1 MRSVI
6 VFVAALAIVMAFGV
20 EAMLPAFDEIDAEF
34 GFSERG
40 LSVSLLVTSVLIGMG
55 VGTLVWGPVS
65 DRIGRR
71 AALVTGLGIY
81 VLGAL
86 LSALAPNLEL
96 VLLARAVWGFGA
108 AAPGSL
114 RYAIARDL
122 YDGDRMARV
131 VTIATAVFLIG
142 PLLMPI
148 VGEVILQFGPWEAIA
163 VVGAVLGL
171 VLAGWSI
178 RFGETIPPAARR
190 PLRFGPLLEAVGILA
205 RHRRAGGAIV
215 ASTCFFASFFIWLG
229 SAQPII
235 DRIYDRDDDFIW
247 FFATSGLAMSATLFV
262 TNRLIRRVGTRRVA
276 LRASLAFVAVCTVGL
291 VWSVGVGGLALGPW
305 FGWVLLANS
314 LGAVMSPVCAALALD
329 PVGEIAGVTSAVLNF
344 AALAIGGSLAAL
356 VDARIEDTVTPM
368 IAGSFVFGLLGALT
382 LWWSQAIPRQSSSSP
397 RSTTASVSTP
407 PSGSI
412 SNGR

>member
-178 RFGETIPPAARR
+178 RFGETIPPASRR

>member
-1 MRSVI
+1 VRSVI

-276 LRASLAFVAVCTVGL
+276 LRASLAFVAVCAVGL

-305 FGWVLLANS
+305 FAWVLLANS

-356 VDARIEDTVTPM
+356 VDARIDDTVTPM

-382 LWWSQAIPRQSSSSP
+382 LWWSQASPRQSSTSP
-397 RSTTASVSTP
+397 RSTTAAVSSP

>member
-86 LSALAPNLEL
+86 LSAFAPNLEL

-171 VLAGWSI
+171 VLAGWAV

-190 PLRFGPLLEAVGILA
+190 PLRFGPLLEAVGVLA

-215 ASTCFFASFFIWLG
+215 ASTCFFASFFVWLG

-276 LRASLAFVAVCTVGL
+276 LRASLAFVAVCAVGL

-356 VDARIEDTVTPM
+356 VDARIDDTVTPM

-382 LWWSQAIPRQSSSSP
+382 LWWSQAGPSQSSTSP
-397 RSTTASVSTP
+397 RTTTASVSP
-407 PSGSI
+407 M
-412 SNGR
+412 